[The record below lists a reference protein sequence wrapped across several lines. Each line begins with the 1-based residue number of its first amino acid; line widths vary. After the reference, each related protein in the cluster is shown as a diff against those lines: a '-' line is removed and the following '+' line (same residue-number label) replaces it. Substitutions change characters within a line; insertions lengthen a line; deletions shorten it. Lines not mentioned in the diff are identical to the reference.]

1 MNIKTHTTLIKEM
14 KIYTYLVLETS
25 LKLNM
30 VDRPKK
36 KAIQK

>member
-1 MNIKTHTTLIKEM
+1 MNINTHTTLINEM

-25 LKLNM
+25 LKLNK